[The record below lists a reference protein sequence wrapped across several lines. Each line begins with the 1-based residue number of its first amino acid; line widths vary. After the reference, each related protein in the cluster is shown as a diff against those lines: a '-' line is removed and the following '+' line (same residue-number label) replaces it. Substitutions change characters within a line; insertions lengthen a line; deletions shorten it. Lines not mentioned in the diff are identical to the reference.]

1 MNRSDG
7 PPPTP
12 DEELHARGLR
22 SLAGILAASALVA
35 ALVGAAVWLS

>member
-22 SLAGILAASALVA
+22 SLAGILAASALVVLVCGLA
-35 ALVGAAVWLS
+35 AWLG